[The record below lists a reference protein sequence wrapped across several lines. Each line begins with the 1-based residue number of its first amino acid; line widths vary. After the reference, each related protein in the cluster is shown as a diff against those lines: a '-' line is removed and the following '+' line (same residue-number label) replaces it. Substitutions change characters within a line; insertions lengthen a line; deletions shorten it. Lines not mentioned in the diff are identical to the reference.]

1 MKFTIIHRLCAS
13 VVLATLACSGCDDT
27 RDNAAD
33 TTTPQASPAVSSA
46 PRPATPTTMPPSPPA
61 QTASSTP
68 QLADDQTLTLT
79 GLTFTVPKD
88 WTVEPIKPGPFA
100 AKAAFRIPGVG
111 SEGPCA
117 VRITHYPGMKGK
129 DDMNISRWASQFRG
143 PDGKPLT
150 RDSGEISKRDVAD
163 GKIRVTMV
171 QFTGSMASGMSG
183 SGPTQPDQRLVAA
196 IVDHARGPHFVKVSG
211 SVESM
216 KKAND
221 SIVAFMHS
229 AGIK

>member
-1 MKFTIIHRLCAS
+1 MKSTMNHCLCAAA
-13 VVLATLACSGCDDT
+13 VLVTLTCSGCDDT
-27 RDNAAD
+27 RDDAAD
-33 TTTPQASPAVSSA
+33 TTKSQAPPAVSNA
-46 PRPATPTTMPPSPPA
+46 PRPATPTTEPPNTPTH
-61 QTASSTP
+61 TASSTP
-68 QLADDQTLTLT
+68 HLADDQTLTLT

-88 WTVEPIKPGPFA
+88 WAVEPITPGPFA
-100 AKAAFRIPGVG
+100 AKAAFNIPGAG

-129 DDMNISRWASQFRG
+129 DDMNIDRWASQFRG

-150 RDSGEISKRDVAD
+150 RDTGVITKRDVAD

-183 SGPTQPDQRLVAA
+183 SGPIQPDQRLVAA

-221 SIVAFMHS
+221 SIVGFLHS
-229 AGIK
+229 ADIK